1 MKKLF
6 NKIKLKIINNNNKNY
21 LKHRQIISKILSLLN
36 FHSKNYQIIAKVMN
50 QKKFHFNLIMILS
63 INIKNINEITY
74 IYF

>member
-1 MKKLF
+1 MKINKLIIIICKIIMKKLF

-50 QKKFHFNLIMILS
+50 
-63 INIKNINEITY
+63 
-74 IYF
+74 